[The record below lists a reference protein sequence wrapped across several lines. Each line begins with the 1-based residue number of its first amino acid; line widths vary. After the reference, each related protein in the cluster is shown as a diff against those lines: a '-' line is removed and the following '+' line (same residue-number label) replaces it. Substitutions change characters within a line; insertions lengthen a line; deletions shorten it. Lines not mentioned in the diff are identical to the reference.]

1 MPASI
6 SACMFFAICTSSLC
20 SRYHFGSCMFSP
32 YIQAFRF
39 FFSAFSFSSSFASI
53 GNLDASDLSPRM
65 TVSSQILASRL
76 SPMKCCVYVSAG
88 SRVFGMFNF
97 YLYIPYAFP
106 VDSYGN
112 RFPRLG
118 TGVLWR
124 KYHTLGALSV
134 TLAGHFS
141 WPFFPTHF
149 PRFTLLRRTVHRY
162 NVLIFTL
169 QLLGRVIPTSLIAEL
184 FLLSFNYVIFI

>member
-1 MPASI
+1 MIVCITSKAIMPASI

-76 SPMKCCVYVSAG
+76 SPMKCCAYVSAG

-97 YLYIPYAFP
+97 QTPYPQFA
-106 VDSYGN
+106 VTYGYK
-112 RFPRLG
+112 FPRLATGLVCRMYG
-118 TGVLWR
+118 TCIV
-124 KYHTLGALSV
+124 SV
-134 TLAGHFS
+134 RIFAGQFS
-141 WPFFPTHF
+141 
-149 PRFTLLRRTVHRY
+149 
-162 NVLIFTL
+162 
-169 QLLGRVIPTSLIAEL
+169 
-184 FLLSFNYVIFI
+184 